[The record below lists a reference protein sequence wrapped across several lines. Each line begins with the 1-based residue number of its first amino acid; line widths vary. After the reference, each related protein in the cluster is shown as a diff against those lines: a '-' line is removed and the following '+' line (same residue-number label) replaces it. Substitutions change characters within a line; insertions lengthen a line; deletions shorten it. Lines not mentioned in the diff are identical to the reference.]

1 MVNVFIKV
9 SKKRS
14 LFPSKST
21 EDRCK
26 KDNDVEKK
34 KFHAYFSKSKNPA
47 PVNERT
53 LEKVLEKR
61 TEKTNGESFEV
72 IFPL

>member
-34 KFHAYFSKSKNPA
+34 VPCIFFKVEKPA

>member
-1 MVNVFIKV
+1 MFS
-9 SKKRS
+9 SKCPKKDLSFLQRA
-14 LFPSKST
+14 LKT
-21 EDRCK
+21 GAK

-34 KFHAYFSKSKNPA
+34 KFHAYFSTSKNPT